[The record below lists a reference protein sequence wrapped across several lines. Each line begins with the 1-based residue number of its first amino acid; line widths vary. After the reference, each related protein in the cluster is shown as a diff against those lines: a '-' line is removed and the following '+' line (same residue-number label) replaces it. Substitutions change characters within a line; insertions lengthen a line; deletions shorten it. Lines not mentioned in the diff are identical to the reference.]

1 MRDLKERFRTLDRV
15 PAPDLWT
22 NIERRDPADL
32 SLGPSRGRIGVAAVA
47 LVVAAAGIAIAVRAF
62 VREPVGPATEPVP
75 IVPKANGML
84 AFVGGERPVS
94 PFGSSP
100 IYVVNPS
107 GNRIKRLSKGS
118 WRDTQPAWSPDGTR
132 IVFVR
137 TGGEFPPNDIY
148 VINVDGSG
156 LRRLSSVD
164 QYQNSPTWSP
174 DGKRIAF
181 SRGGSNT
188 DYDLYVMDTDGGHV
202 VQLTDGRGNE
212 LEPHWSPDG
221 TSIVYAAS
229 TQQDQA
235 VTDLFLV
242 RADGTDV
249 RQLTKTASFEL
260 SPRWSPD
267 GKRIAF
273 VRAGGQGQL
282 ASIEVMNVETESEGA
297 LFNCIDCLLD
307 VSWSPDGTKIVFSRF
322 RNSAWGVWAMNADG
336 TDVHRI
342 DTGSLQACCA
352 SWQPIPK

>member
-1 MRDLKERFRTLDRV
+1 
-15 PAPDLWT
+15 
-22 NIERRDPADL
+22 
-32 SLGPSRGRIGVAAVA
+32 
-47 LVVAAAGIAIAVRAF
+47 
-62 VREPVGPATEPVP
+62 
-75 IVPKANGML
+75 
-84 AFVGGERPVS
+84 
-94 PFGSSP
+94 
-100 IYVVNPS
+100 
-107 GNRIKRLSKGS
+107 
-118 WRDTQPAWSPDGTR
+118 
-132 IVFVR
+132 VFVR

-148 VINVDGSG
+148 VINADGSG
-156 LRRLSSVD
+156 LRRLSSVN

-188 DYDLYVMDTDGGHV
+188 DYDLYVMETEGGHV
-202 VQLTDGRGNE
+202 VQLTDGPGNE

-229 TQQDQA
+229 IQQDQA
-235 VTDLFLV
+235 LTDLFTV

-249 RQLTKTASFEL
+249 RQLTKTPSFES

-273 VRAGGQGQL
+273 VRAAGQGRP
-282 ASIEVMNVETESEGA
+282 ASIEVMDVETGSEGT

-307 VSWSPDGTKIVFSRF
+307 VSWSPDGTKIVFTRL

-336 TDVHRI
+336 TDAHRI
-342 DTGSLQACCA
+342 DTGSLQAACA